1 MAALLPVKNIPS
13 IVAISMA
20 SFLSAVAA
28 EAPDPLEILQENCV
42 RCHTPA
48 KRKGDLLMDSRES
61 LVKGGDT
68 GAAIVSGK
76 SGESYLIE
84 TLFPDHDSHMPPKG
98 QLEPPEI
105 AALEEWIDAGAPW
118 DEAKWKLLNEPKIAD
133 VKLSAIPTNY
143 LPVLALALSPDGKWL
158 AAGRANAVDVYEIVP
173 NEDPKKI
180 PTFELRKSL
189 TGHLDLVQSLA
200 FSNDGKRLAS
210 GGFRKMI
217 LWKSAD
223 WSQEKIVE
231 NKDPFRG
238 RITALAFSKDGKSVI
253 AADSLPAQVGKIHS
267 VDVASGKVK
276 TVVDSAHDDS
286 IFDLEFNPDGS
297 QFASASADKL
307 VIIRNAKTFKPTIT
321 LEGHTGYVIA
331 TAFGPEGK
339 RIATAGDD
347 EAIKVWEVKT
357 GKQVSSFSTKSSG
370 PVNGLAWTIDPS
382 KTKSKADEKDEKKKE
397 AINTDRIVA
406 INQLG
411 KPGTFTDLVEHEGEQ
426 RSTGAREKA
435 HISAEEPLTVMAYD
449 KSSLML
455 FSGTESGRI
464 FIWDKDGKRV
474 QQLEPPMMEVANK
487 NKEEEKK

>member
-1 MAALLPVKNIPS
+1 
-13 IVAISMA
+13 MA
-20 SFLSAVAA
+20 SLLSASAA
-28 EAPDPLEILQENCV
+28 DKPDPLAILQENCV

-48 KRKGDLLMDSRES
+48 KRKGDLVMNSRDS
-61 LVKGGDT
+61 LLKGGDT
-68 GAAIVSGK
+68 GAAFVAGK

-105 AALEEWIDAGAPW
+105 AALERWIDDGAKW
-118 DEAKWKLLNEPKIAD
+118 DDAKWKSLNEPKIAD
-133 VKLSAIPTNY
+133 VKLTAIPENY
-143 LPVLALALSPDGKWL
+143 LPILAMALSPDGKWL
-158 AAGRANAVDVYEIVP
+158 AAGRADSIDVYEVIP

-189 TGHLDLVQSLA
+189 KGHQDLVQSLA

-210 GGFRKMI
+210 GGFRKLI
-217 LWKSAD
+217 FWKAAD
-223 WSQEKIVE
+223 WSQERIVE
-231 NKDPFRG
+231 GKEMFRG
-238 RITALAFSKDGKSVI
+238 RLTALAFSKDGKSVL
-253 AADSLPAQVGKIHS
+253 AADSLPAQSGKIHS
-267 VDVASGKVK
+267 VEVASGKMK
-276 TVVDSAHDDS
+276 TVVKSAHDDS
-286 IFDLEFNPDGS
+286 IFDLEFSPNGS
-297 QFASASADKL
+297 KFASASADKL
-307 VIIRNAKTFKPTIT
+307 VIIRDAKTFKTDIT
-321 LEGHTGYVIA
+321 LEGHTGYVIS

-370 PVNGLAWTIDPS
+370 PVNGLAWTVDPA

-411 KPGTFTDLVEHEGEQ
+411 KPGTFTDLVEHQGEQ

-435 HISAEEPLTVMAYD
+435 HISAEEPLASMAYD

-455 FSGTESGRI
+455 FAGTETGAI
-464 FIWDKDGKRV
+464 FVWDKDGKRV
-474 QQLEPPMMEVANK
+474 LKLDPPAMKVAK
-487 NKEEEKK
+487 AEEKK